1 MTETK
6 RVMITAR
13 YPDDLL
19 AELREVAELDVHP
32 DPYSPRSRDE
42 VLSKI
47 SDVHGIINQG
57 ELNVDEELLSKASQL
72 RVVANA
78 SVGFDKLHTGLM
90 NSHGVWGTN
99 VPNVYHIPVAEYVFA
114 TLGSL
119 LRRIRPSEDYVRRG
133 HWDSFEPG
141 RWDGVSLHN
150 KTIGI
155 VGFGKAG
162 QRVARI
168 AEEFG
173 MKVILNSRS
182 RTGDERYRRLPRLAA
197 EADVVS
203 LHVPLKDDT
212 YHLIDAGILSAMK
225 PTAYLVNVA
234 RGPVVDQQALIEA
247 LGQNTIAG
255 AVLDV
260 FDGEPH
266 VPAEFRDMPNVIV
279 TPHIAGGTQE
289 ARKQAQALA
298 VANVK
303 AVLEGER
310 PRTPVNDPS

>member
-1 MTETK
+1 
-6 RVMITAR
+6 MITAR
-13 YPDDLL
+13 YPDELL
-19 AELREVAELDVHP
+19 SELGEIAELDVHP
-32 DPYSPRSRDE
+32 DPYSPRSREE
-42 VLSKI
+42 VLSAI
-47 SDVHGIINQG
+47 SGVHGIINQG
-57 ELNVDEELLSKASQL
+57 ELKVDEELLGLAPQL

-78 SVGFDKLHTGLM
+78 SVGFDKLDTGLM

-133 HWDSFEPG
+133 DWDSFEPG
-141 RWDGVSLHN
+141 RWDGVSLDG

-162 QRVARI
+162 QRVAGI
-168 AEEFG
+168 AEGFG

-182 RTGDERYRRLPRLAA
+182 WTGDERYRDLRRLAS

-203 LHVPLKDDT
+203 LHVPLKEDT
-212 YHLIDAGILSAMK
+212 YHLIDSGFLNAMK
-225 PTAYLVNVA
+225 PQAYLVNVA
-234 RGPVVDQQALIEA
+234 RGPVVDQQALIQI
-247 LGQNTIAG
+247 LGEKRIAG

-260 FDGEPH
+260 FDGEPD
-266 VPAEFRDMPNVIV
+266 VPQELRNMPNVIL
-279 TPHIAGGTQE
+279 TPHIAGGTKE
-289 ARKQAQALA
+289 ARRQAQSLA

-303 AVLEGER
+303 AVLAGER
-310 PRTPVNDPS
+310 PHTPVNDPAQAGP